1 MKPTRNLYLMISH
14 TDTGIG
20 RIIRTISHYKYNHVS
35 LSLDPDFRN
44 WTAFARYRQDATF
57 YGGLVSEPV
66 ERFLAKGYDTT
77 VRIFKLEITEK
88 KYRKLKHLF
97 ARADQPESGL
107 LYNYFDILAAI
118 FRRRARIPGAYTC
131 LGFACAVLRKSYLT
145 IKELNDDLQAHMIY
159 EGSLADLAA
168 DSGDRSAPY
177 FAKIGRMRGTW
188 RSVKQLFE
196 LIARAMGRSSTD
208 MVTQQLR

>member
-1 MKPTRNLYLMISH
+1 MNPKRNLYLMISH

-20 RIIRTISHYKYNHVS
+20 RIIRTISHYPYNHVS
-35 LSLDPDFRN
+35 LSLDSDFRN

-66 ERFLAKGYDTT
+66 ERFLAGGCDTT

-88 KYRKLKHLF
+88 KYGKLKRLF
-97 ARADQPESGL
+97 SRADQPESGL

-131 LGFACAVLRKSYLT
+131 LGFACTVLKKNYLN
-145 IKELNDDLQAHMIY
+145 IKELNDDLQRYMIY
-159 EGSLADLAA
+159 EGSLSELAA

-177 FAKIGRMRGTW
+177 FDKIGRVRGFW
-188 RSVKQLFE
+188 RSFKQLFE
-196 LIARAMGRSSTD
+196 LIARAMGRRHTD
-208 MVTQQLR
+208 MVMQQLQ